1 MNIISIVSQAGL
13 STGWIIGLVF
23 LLIIVLYF
31 VKMGKTS
38 NQDMK
43 NGPST
48 RDIIEKEYEEG
59 QISRK
64 QRHDIEE
71 KLNDP
76 PTLKDPTA
84 LEHTPDYDP
93 AKPLPEGEDIVDP
106 RE

>member
-1 MNIISIVSQAGL
+1 MDTLNETGL
-13 STGWIIGLVF
+13 PIGWIIGLVF

-31 VKMGKTS
+31 VKISKTS
-38 NQDMK
+38 NQDRK

-71 KLNDP
+71 KLSDP
-76 PTLKDPTA
+76 PTLKDPSS

-93 AKPLPEGEDIVDP
+93 ANPLPEGEGIVDP